1 MSQQVE
7 LTSVFGL
14 NFLLILFTLICYHVL
29 FVRKGI
35 YFPGPE
41 DGSILLIQNSFI
53 TIKHNI
59 KLLLAFDKEYY
70 TRVCGIDGYQYLYFI
85 RSLIKLQLA
94 FFFIAII
101 SGIFPAKKTS
111 LIIIDQDFTPSF
123 QFCMTLIYCGMLM
136 LFVYNMLEEIKNSE
150 IHSEGQVDIIRQH
163 SIFIKGIK
171 EDVTQEDIK
180 NYFQLLFVNI
190 PARVLSVVII
200 PKYPIKE
207 IKNHKENELYL
218 QHKNQLLLSC
228 FSPKLKEIPQV
239 EPNSGHAIITF
250 DSVQAV
256 NQSLQLFNMEFAGC
270 QKVNVAE
277 NEEADRI
284 KISNTYI
291 LAYEAPD
298 PFDVIYIY
306 LNTTLK
312 NLMLRRF
319 LLQILL
325 ILVLLF
331 FTTPTSIIEFIGFD
345 KSIIK
350 EEEQG
355 KISIFRQYFSLILVV
370 LINSALLL
378 LIQLSSRWE
387 RHISKSQYQ
396 IRIFNPCVFYL
407 TMNMLVI
414 PSISFLAVHNVYQ
427 IVMQGATNMISAIQA
442 VYFLNNGRFFIG
454 IIIQAG
460 CVSLIT
466 MLRLDEI
473 FTSYISVQYTQLKR
487 KHFKIYPY
495 LQPLGDIFS
504 YGYYYGLQITVL
516 FIVMT
521 FSTNIPFIHLAG
533 VFYSM
538 CRFYVDSLN
547 LQTVFGQEI
556 KSNNNLIQTALI
568 TSFYTIYPKLLLNL
582 VMFVLEWNT
591 KFTLL
596 TIATFIISVI
606 IIVQIKVKL
615 DRFTNQNI
623 LADNK
628 INLIMNYNIYQHP
641 LSK

>member
-7 LTSVFGL
+7 LGSVFGL

-59 KLLLAFDKEYY
+59 KLLLAFDKDYY

-85 RSLIKLQLA
+85 RQLIKLQLVFFLIA
-94 FFFIAII
+94 FI
-101 SGIFPAKKTS
+101 SGIFPDKKTS

-123 QFCMTLIYCGMLM
+123 QFCMTLIYCGILM
-136 LFVYNMLEEIKNSE
+136 LFVYNTLEEIKNSE
-150 IHSEGQVDIIRQH
+150 IHSEGEVDIIRQH
-163 SIFIKGIK
+163 SIFIKGIR
-171 EDVTQEDIK
+171 EDVTKEDIK
-180 NYFQLLFVNI
+180 NFFNQVFDTLHI
-190 PARVLSVVII
+190 KVLSVVII

-207 IKNHKENELYL
+207 VKNQKENELYL
-218 QHKNQLLLSC
+218 QNKHQLLISC
-228 FSPKLKEIPQV
+228 FSPKLQEIPQV

-250 DSVQAV
+250 DTVEAV
-256 NQSLQLFNMEFAGC
+256 NQSLQRFKFEFKSCHKADSD
-270 QKVNVAE
+270 NIE
-277 NEEADRI
+277 DDRI
-284 KISNTYI
+284 KISQTYL
-291 LAYEAPD
+291 LAFEAPD
-298 PFDVIYIY
+298 PFDVIYLY

-319 LLQILL
+319 FMQILL

-345 KSIIK
+345 NSI
-350 EEEQG
+350 G
-355 KISIFRQYFSLILVV
+355 KQEDEGDISVFRQYFSLILVV
-370 LINSALLL
+370 LINSALLM

-396 IRIFNPCVFYL
+396 IKIFNPCVFYL

-414 PSISFLAVHNVYQ
+414 PAISFLAVHNVYQ

-454 IIIQAG
+454 ILIQAG

-473 FTSYISVQYTQLKR
+473 FTSYISVQYTELKR
-487 KHFKIYPY
+487 KHFKIYPH

-504 YGYYYGLQITVL
+504 YGYYYGLQIAVL

-556 KSNNNLIQTALI
+556 KSNNTLIYRVLI

-591 KFTLL
+591 KYTLL

-606 IIVQIKVKL
+606 LIVQIQVKL
-615 DRFTNQNI
+615 DRFTNQSI

-641 LSK
+641 LAK